1 MYRRYNIRYI
11 HADINSTHAQE
22 KQQRACVMNIEQS
35 MIYTHE
41 KQCQHTE
48 TTHRTKQK
56 HKYCCSA

>member
-35 MIYTHE
+35 IIYTHE
-41 KQCQHTE
+41 KHC
-48 TTHRTKQK
+48 
-56 HKYCCSA
+56 